1 MFCSFILWIII
12 LSYDDPGGINE
23 IMSNGFFG
31 WWHWMLPKALHV
43 FVSDIIP
50 LALAYFCT
58 YISIHLDGKVGVLD
72 TENFTGL
79 YVRKKSGGKVRRLS
93 DEEVYEMNK
102 EDPDRVF
109 YDLDIDNE
117 VIDAEI
123 DFRKTHS
130 SFSSKA
136 LREKAINI

>member
-1 MFCSFILWIII
+1 
-12 LSYDDPGGINE
+12 
-23 IMSNGFFG
+23 
-31 WWHWMLPKALHV
+31 MLPKELHV

-50 LALAYFCT
+50 LALAYLCT

-109 YDLDIDNE
+109 YDLDVDNE
-117 VIDAEI
+117 VIDDEI